1 MNQTLYFCWEWKQ
14 HALTAFLM
22 HRVKDTKKITGREMN
37 EQPVLACIHTRDS
50 ACIIQETYLFLDL
63 DWAVVEIFCSL
74 SLQNKK
80 YSESFQTLPHV
91 CCYCTK
97 TSMSADKADK
107 HINPSVSP
115 TQCDFIISVLVLIH
129 WLKIL
134 DAAWLPTGRR
144 WCAWQFPFIQGIH
157 CATELRAAEY
167 LKNRHQGSAAS
178 WKKIIFFYFIAFP
191 DCELFYHHFFA
202 LHTLNHY
209 HDLEVIWCM
218 LRFFMS
224 RFLCPTY

>member
-1 MNQTLYFCWEWKQ
+1 
-14 HALTAFLM
+14 M

-107 HINPSVSP
+107 HINPSVSSNSMWFHHLCFGFDSLKFSMQRGCLP
-115 TQCDFIISVLVLIH
+115 GVGGVRGNFHSFRAFIVPQN
-129 WLKIL
+129 WGQQN
-134 DAAWLPTGRR
+134 T
-144 WCAWQFPFIQGIH
+144 
-157 CATELRAAEY
+157 
-167 LKNRHQGSAAS
+167 
-178 WKKIIFFYFIAFP
+178 
-191 DCELFYHHFFA
+191 
-202 LHTLNHY
+202 
-209 HDLEVIWCM
+209 
-218 LRFFMS
+218 
-224 RFLCPTY
+224 